1 MNRAKPTT
9 CIFLLFA
16 LFTRISSAYEY
27 DDDVRSCEEDKC
39 FVAIHS
45 DIPRCWIQGDNQNID
60 YMKPMDGGF
69 HRIPNAC
76 KRSNIF
82 GGDGY
87 LVAYP
92 STGGVVLL
100 RNPLAV
106 DLQYLGLPNTH
117 DTVRSPDE
125 DDDLATRMVQLG
137 AQWWPNWD
145 IYFRHSSRV
154 HDGIFYDYHFPSE
167 VDVAFPTTG
176 GAWVANFTRDAQ
188 RYRYEDKVC
197 QSWLPH
203 APDLWRVKMQYALTM
218 NDKSEIMKD
227 LGGTFYTS
235 VDEVPGLAKT
245 VYEAVSLFEP
255 FKERLNNMED
265 DDYRAR
271 FCANYEDEDKDTAN
285 EKPEKPRWG
294 IASLF
299 NDLLQC

>member
-9 CIFLLFA
+9 CIFLLCA
-16 LFTRISSAYEY
+16 LLAGISSAYEY
-27 DDDVRSCEEDKC
+27 DDDLRPCEEDKC

-45 DIPRCWIQGDNQNID
+45 DVPRCWIQGDNQNID

-76 KRSNIF
+76 RRSNIF

-117 DTVRSPDE
+117 DTARSPDE

-137 AQWWPNWD
+137 AQWCPNWD

-154 HDGIFYDYHFPSE
+154 HDGIFYDYHFPSK

-176 GAWVANFTRDAQ
+176 GAWVANFTRDAL

-203 APDLWRVKMQYALTM
+203 EPDLWGVRMRYALTM
-218 NDKSEIMKD
+218 NDKSEMMKD

-245 VYEAVSLFEP
+245 VHEAVSLFEP

-265 DDYRAR
+265 DGYRGR

-294 IASLF
+294 LGLLF
-299 NDLLQC
+299 NELR

>member
-16 LFTRISSAYEY
+16 LLAGICSAYEY
-27 DDDVRSCEEDKC
+27 DEDSRPCEEDKC

-45 DIPRCWIQGDNQNID
+45 DVPRCWMQGDNQNIE
-60 YMKPMDGGF
+60 YMMPMDGGF
-69 HRIPNAC
+69 HRIPNSC
-76 KRSNIF
+76 RRSNIF

-92 STGGVVLL
+92 STGGVVFLED
-100 RNPLAV
+100 PSAV

-117 DTVRSPDE
+117 DTARSPGE

-145 IYFRHSSRV
+145 LYFRHSSRI
-154 HDGIFYDYHFPSE
+154 HDDIFYDYHFPSK

-176 GAWVANFTRDAQ
+176 GVWVANFTQDAS
-188 RYRYEDKVC
+188 RYRYEDMAC

-203 APDLWRVKMQYALTM
+203 APYLWDIKMRYALTM
-218 NDKSEIMKD
+218 DDKSEMMKD
-227 LGGTFYTS
+227 LGATFYAS
-235 VDEVPGLAKT
+235 VDVVPGLAKT
-245 VYEAVSLFEP
+245 VQEAVSLFEP

-265 DDYRAR
+265 DGYRER
-271 FCANYEDEDKDTAN
+271 FCANNEDEDKDTVN
-285 EKPEKPRWG
+285 EKHDKLRWG
-294 IASLF
+294 IGRLF
-299 NDLLQC
+299 GELR